1 MATTRPL
8 GTAPEEEIV
17 RSQSVVSGA
26 LHDRI
31 ELETREI
38 EDDCRVAVRCHAY
51 AASKWTYVYYMLG
64 LPTVIL
70 AALAGLSAINKQNV
84 LAAVLAIAVTIFA
97 AANTFL
103 NAGEQSNA
111 HAKKRSEYEQ
121 LKNEI
126 RQYRHITLGM
136 GLPDHQ
142 LIDEL
147 TQYSHR
153 RDVLNIESPQVTHR
167 AYRHA
172 KEKAQAATARKR
184 RSLSRPALK
193 TNARRGERA
202 PSDRARPPELPSL
215 SPRALRWTIGAASAT
230 NSVRRETG

>member
-1 MATTRPL
+1 MRGLDRTLTSPPQRGIIGAEEVTLATTRPL
-8 GTAPEEEIV
+8 GTAPEEEVV
-17 RSQSVVSGA
+17 RSQSGGSGA

-31 ELETREI
+31 ERETREI

-172 KEKAQAATARKR
+172 KEKAQAATARKE
-184 RSLSRPALK
+184 AL
-193 TNARRGERA
+193 AV
-202 PSDRARPPELPSL
+202 
-215 SPRALRWTIGAASAT
+215 AASPE
-230 NSVRRETG
+230 NQREVTASAQRD